1 MVIALRIRRA
11 SDAMINQSQSDT
23 RILFSNGA
31 GKWMH
36 YPQGGPRRARITYT
50 HTRDPYPWTRQGPP
64 RWAGA
69 PLGRLKS
76 PGQNLPVGTAQDS
89 LKPLPQCVRRPALP
103 CRNWKLFAALDL
115 PFPFV
120 PIACYHRRAGLPSK
134 YTLDALIPD
143 RGELPSALCVPLLAL
158 GTWTE
163 PSPPPPGCQTCSSRI
178 AKQISFSATS
188 PRFMHCRHCLVSIP
202 LAPLLVRAWWS
213 WLPPAE

>member
-1 MVIALRIRRA
+1 MNGFKPHPGSQFADLPCCCASRPSTYLTTPPSHGFHKGSKGWSAVFTASGRTRISLVVIALRIRRA
-11 SDAMINQSQSDT
+11 SDAMINRSQSDT

-89 LKPLPQCVRRPALP
+89 LKALPQCVRRPALP

-120 PIACYHRRAGLPSK
+120 PVACYHQRAGLPSK
-134 YTLDALIPD
+134 FHP
-143 RGELPSALCVPLLAL
+143 R
-158 GTWTE
+158 
-163 PSPPPPGCQTCSSRI
+163 RI
-178 AKQISFSATS
+178 DSGQG
-188 PRFMHCRHCLVSIP
+188 
-202 LAPLLVRAWWS
+202 
-213 WLPPAE
+213 

>member
-11 SDAMINQSQSDT
+11 SDAMINRSQSDT

-50 HTRDPYPWTRQGPP
+50 HTKDPYPWSRQGPP
-64 RWAGA
+64 RWAVE

-89 LKPLPQCVRRPALP
+89 LKALPQCVRRPALP

-115 PFPFV
+115 PFPLV
-120 PIACYHRRAGLPSK
+120 PIACYYRRRAGLPSK
-134 YTLDALIPD
+134 FTLDALIPD
-143 RGELPSALCVPLLAL
+143 RGELPPALCGPLLSLIHGLNPPLLPRMSGLPFSDRQTDLLFSHLSTLYALSALPCFFCPGAVASSYLVLLA
-158 GTWTE
+158 
-163 PSPPPPGCQTCSSRI
+163 PSC
-178 AKQISFSATS
+178 
-188 PRFMHCRHCLVSIP
+188 
-202 LAPLLVRAWWS
+202 
-213 WLPPAE
+213 

>member
-1 MVIALRIRRA
+1 MIALRIRRA
-11 SDAMINQSQSDT
+11 SDAMINRSQSDT

-36 YPQGGPRRARITYT
+36 YPQGGPRRARITYI

-76 PGQNLPVGTAQDS
+76 PGQNLPVETAQDS

-120 PIACYHRRAGLPSK
+120 PLACYHRRAGLPSK
-134 YTLDALIPD
+134 FTLDALIPD
-143 RGELPSALCVPLLAL
+143 RGELPSALCGPLLAL

-163 PSPPPPGCQTCSSRI
+163 PSPPPQDVRLALLG
-178 AKQISFSATS
+178 S
-188 PRFMHCRHCLVSIP
+188 PNRSPFQPP
-202 LAPLLVRAWWS
+202 LHASCVVGTALFLFPWRRC
-213 WLPPAE
+213 

>member
-11 SDAMINQSQSDT
+11 SDAMINRSQSDT

-50 HTRDPYPWTRQGPP
+50 HTKDPYPWSRQGPP
-64 RWAGA
+64 RWAVE

-89 LKPLPQCVRRPALP
+89 LKALPQCVRRPALP

-115 PFPFV
+115 PFPLV
-120 PIACYHRRAGLPSK
+120 PIACYYRRRAGLPSK
-134 YTLDALIPD
+134 FTLDALIPD
-143 RGELPSALCVPLLAL
+143 RG
-158 GTWTE
+158 
-163 PSPPPPGCQTCSSRI
+163 CQACPSRI

-188 PRFMHCRHCLVSIP
+188 PRFMRCRHCLVSFA
-202 LAPLLVRAWWS
+202 LAPLLVRTWCS
-213 WLPPAE
+213 WLPPVE